1 LTVRSAPLRS
11 GGGHFRVSRH
21 PGREVFNSGT
31 EGVDSNGMKEASAP
45 CLDERPPTSGSDGAD
60 PVTSRRIRDRLR
72 RRAWPVGL
80 SAIFILVGMV
90 YMFTWN
96 PLVHHSSSWALG
108 GDLWGIYRGAH
119 YVGWGSLGGLYS
131 SGTGVVA
138 FPGMEVLLAPVAL
151 ITWHLHMTES
161 YGPYFLAH
169 PSVALVLQPIELV
182 LASTVIF
189 ASDALAERLQVA
201 KRRRIGLCVMV
212 GVVAWPTAALW
223 GHAEDALALTFALYA
238 MVAMLDK
245 RWAAMGWLLGFGI
258 VVQPL
263 VGLMIPL
270 LIGATP
276 RGQRLVLAVR
286 SAALSVVLVG
296 VAFLGDAADTY
307 RQVVQQPTPP
317 SVNHATPWAALAPK
331 LTSGAVRT
339 IHGAALVPG
348 LGHPA
353 MSAVTAT
360 GVQVVEVSGGPG
372 RMIDV
377 VLAVLVGFYVWR
389 RPQPPVRILW
399 LAAAVL
405 VSRIFFEPVMTPYY
419 LAPPLVLC
427 LVLASRQQAKRF
439 WSAVVVAVEVTVF
452 AYHHLNPWV
461 WWLPVAIGAGAVLAL
476 GYPTDLATRPEDSA
490 ASDGEMTTPAGPDSS
505 VEQVP
510 VRIRQQD
517 GSRLTER
524 APAPVMS

>member
-1 LTVRSAPLRS
+1 
-11 GGGHFRVSRH
+11 
-21 PGREVFNSGT
+21 
-31 EGVDSNGMKEASAP
+31 
-45 CLDERPPTSGSDGAD
+45 
-60 PVTSRRIRDRLR
+60 
-72 RRAWPVGL
+72 
-80 SAIFILVGMV
+80 
-90 YMFTWN
+90 
-96 PLVHHSSSWALG
+96 
-108 GDLWGIYRGAH
+108 
-119 YVGWGSLGGLYS
+119 
-131 SGTGVVA
+131 
-138 FPGMEVLLAPVAL
+138 
-151 ITWHLHMTES
+151 
-161 YGPYFLAH
+161 
-169 PSVALVLQPIELV
+169 
-182 LASTVIF
+182 
-189 ASDALAERLQVA
+189 
-201 KRRRIGLCVMV
+201 
-212 GVVAWPTAALW
+212 
-223 GHAEDALALTFALYA
+223 

-258 VVQPL
+258 VMQPL

-439 WSAVVVAVEVTVF
+439 WPAVVVAVEVTVF

-505 VEQVP
+505 LDQVP